1 MANAWMDAAPPAYY
15 MLMCRLDP
23 REKVMELSSRRFP
36 LRRWAIALVALLSL
50 GLSEPAPAATQVAA
64 LSIDDK
70 ASVTR
75 ALKYLNDISTLRA
88 RFVQISSNGA
98 YAEGEV
104 LVDRPGKLR
113 FDYDPPNPALLI
125 ANGLELLYYDRELQQ
140 ASFLPLWETPLWF
153 LLRKQVKLSDD
164 VRVVEVDRGRGALR
178 VALKEVKNPDA
189 GTVTLVFADKPLS
202 LRKWEIVDAQ
212 GVTTEVSLVNPQFGV
227 TIDPKEFDYHDLK
240 INAPSTRGTEK

>member
-1 MANAWMDAAPPAYY
+1 VN
-15 MLMCRLDP
+15 
-23 REKVMELSSRRFP
+23 KVMELSSRRFP
-36 LRRWAIALVALLSL
+36 FRRWAIALAALLSVS
-50 GLSEPAPAATQVAA
+50 LSQAAPAATQVAA
-64 LSIDDK
+64 LSADDK
-70 ASVTR
+70 ANVTR
-75 ALKYLNDISTLRA
+75 ALSYLNDISTLRA

-125 ANGLELLYYDRELQQ
+125 ANGFELLYYDRELQE

-153 LLRKQVKLSDD
+153 LLRKEVKLSDD
-164 VRVVEVDRGRGALR
+164 VRVVEVKNDRGALR
-178 VALKEVKNPDA
+178 VALKEAKSPDA
-189 GTVTLVFADKPLS
+189 GTVTLVFADQPLS

-227 TIDPKEFDYHDLK
+227 AIDPKAFDYRDLK